1 MREYL
6 TKEETVTFCKALS
19 SELRVDMLQYIY
31 KNKGVSLIDLADTMG
46 VSRAAIT
53 QNMKIL
59 TEANLVEIKPVS
71 GQRDARKA
79 CFLKEDRFAISL
91 GERFDSDNVY
101 FAEMPIGQYTDYE
114 AHPTWALQIPPH

>member
-31 KNKGVSLIDLADTMG
+31 KHKGVSLIDLADTLG

-59 TEANLVEIKPVS
+59 TEADLWRSNRSAVS
-71 GQRDARKA
+71 G
-79 CFLKEDRFAISL
+79 
-91 GERFDSDNVY
+91 
-101 FAEMPIGQYTDYE
+101 MP
-114 AHPTWALQIPPH
+114 AKPAF